1 VVAFRRLPRPPFSSY
16 AALFGLA
23 VTVAVVAVAS
33 SGCNPACRFRKTIN
47 EPENLSMRRSLLRK
61 GMGDFCQQM
70 TSRSAPLKLSPDSPV
85 IGRFFPTNCTA
96 NQDDQLYAKF
106 AGFGY
111 GWTNVTKR
119 VTFTMS
125 GAALYRYDFS
135 VLEDGPCDI
144 YAYFRPSRVDSSDF
158 RVNKVEGAAASVF
171 NAFTNMGDTFGKQL
185 VGQKLKDGF
194 TVISYDGSE
203 TNVDFGLGIIP
214 KGQKPFHP
222 YDRNTGERDT
232 YESERTEIHQNQ
244 RDFVGPIAVTGSGK
258 ALFVTANVDGA
269 PAVDVLYLRK
279 EDGDLFLRQ
288 YFDAPTA
295 GPLATPPIMNDV
307 LQAGVEM
314 KRAVPVP
321 PGMYYVIFDN
331 TGTAGQVA
339 PIANVLDDR
348 AAVVNYLIQVGDAS

>member
-1 VVAFRRLPRPPFSSY
+1 MTRTSY
-16 AALFGLA
+16 AL
-23 VTVAVVAVAS
+23 VAVLALALGTAA
-33 SGCNPACRFRKTIN
+33 SGCNPACKFRKTIN
-47 EPENLSMRRSLLRK
+47 EPENLSMRRSLLKK

-70 TSRSAPLKLSPDSPV
+70 TSRSAPLRLAPDSPV

-96 NQDDQLYAKF
+96 NQDDQLYAQF

-111 GWTNVTKR
+111 GWTNMTKR
-119 VTFTMS
+119 VSFTMS

-144 YAYFRPSRVDSSDF
+144 YAYFRPSRIDGSDF
-158 RVNKVEGAAASVF
+158 RVTRVEGAAASVF
-171 NAFTNMGDTFGKQL
+171 NAFTNVGETFGKQL
-185 VGQKLKDGF
+185 VGQKLREGF

-203 TNVDFGLGIIP
+203 KNVDFGLGIIP

-222 YDRNTGERDT
+222 YDRNEGGRDT
-232 YESERTEIHQNQ
+232 YETERVEIHQNQ
-244 RDFVGPIAVTGSGK
+244 RDFVGPILVGTTGK
-258 ALFVTANVDGA
+258 AIFTTASVDGA
-269 PAVDVLYLRK
+269 PAVDVIYLRK

-288 YFDAPTA
+288 YIESPTA
-295 GPLATPPIMNDV
+295 GPLVAPPIVNDV

-331 TGTAGQVA
+331 TATAGQVA
-339 PIANVLDDR
+339 PPGNVLDDR

>member
-1 VVAFRRLPRPPFSSY
+1 ML
-16 AALFGLA
+16 
-23 VTVAVVAVAS
+23 AVAS
-33 SGCNPACRFRKTIN
+33 GLAGTSVTACNPVCRFRKTIN
-47 EPENLSMRRSLLRK
+47 EPENLSMRRALLRK

-70 TSRSAPLKLSPDSPV
+70 TSRSAPLRLAPDSPV

-96 NQDDQLYAKF
+96 NQDDQLYAQF

-111 GWTNVTKR
+111 GWTNLTKR
-119 VTFTMS
+119 VAFTMS
-125 GAALYRYDFS
+125 GAALYRYDFT
-135 VLEDGPCDI
+135 VMEEGPCDI
-144 YAYFRPSRVDSSDF
+144 YAYFRPSRIDGSDF
-158 RVNKVEGAAASVF
+158 RVTKVEGAAAAVF
-171 NAFTNMGDTFGKQL
+171 NAFTNVGETFGKQL

-203 TNVDFGLGIIP
+203 TKVDFGLGIIP

-222 YDRNTGERDT
+222 YDRNEGGRDT
-232 YESERTEIHQNQ
+232 YETERVEIHQNQ
-244 RDFVGPIAVTGSGK
+244 RDFIGPIVVGTTGK
-258 ALFVTANVDGA
+258 AIYVTANVDGA

-288 YFDAPTA
+288 YIESATA
-295 GPLATPPIMNDV
+295 GPLAAPPIMNDV

-314 KRAVPVP
+314 KRAIPVP

-331 TGTAGQVA
+331 SATAGPVNPQ
-339 PIANVLDDR
+339 ANPLDDR

>member
-1 VVAFRRLPRPPFSSY
+1 LPRRSSGSFATA
-16 AALFGLA
+16 AALLGLFVLA
-23 VTVAVVAVAS
+23 GAGA

-47 EPENLSMRRSLLRK
+47 EPENLTMRRSLLRK

-70 TSRSAPLKLSPDSPV
+70 TSRSAPLRLSPDSPV
-85 IGRFFPTNCTA
+85 IGRFFPTACNA
-96 NQDDQLYAKF
+96 SQDEQLYAEF
-106 AGFGY
+106 GGFGY

-125 GAALYRYDFS
+125 GAALYRYDFT

-144 YAYFRPSRVDSSDF
+144 YAYFRPTRIDSSDF

-171 NAFTNMGDTFGKQL
+171 NAFTNIGDTFGKQL
-185 VGQKLKDGF
+185 VGQKLRDGF

-222 YDRNTGERDT
+222 YDRKSGERET
-232 YESERTEIHQNQ
+232 YESERVEIHQNQ
-244 RDFVGPIAVTGSGK
+244 RDFVGPIAVTSAGK

-269 PAVDVLYLRK
+269 PAVDVLFLRK
-279 EDGDLFLRQ
+279 EEGDVFLRQ
-288 YFDAPTA
+288 YFDSPTA
-295 GPLATPPIMNDV
+295 GPLAGPPITNDV

-314 KRAVPVP
+314 KRALPLP
-321 PGMYYVIFDN
+321 PGMYYVVFDN
-331 TGTAGQVA
+331 TATAGQVA
-339 PIANVLDDR
+339 PAVNPLDDR